1 MENIQK
7 IVVLQTAYIGDV
19 IVSTG
24 LLRELKS
31 IYPEA
36 QIDIITTPLSA
47 ELFKYNPHI
56 NYIYKFD
63 KNNWKYINFF
73 KLIRKLR
80 SESYDL
86 SISIQSS
93 LTSALMLSLAGI
105 DTRIGFDKQVLTTD
119 SIVLREN
126 SDRHR
131 SENIVNLLSHL
142 DNDQKFDHRSE
153 LFFSN
158 RETGRAGRII
168 DSLQENGEKLI
179 GIAPGSVRETKK
191 WPAEYYEE
199 LTTKLGQTESCVF
212 FIGGPD
218 EAELCD
224 RIIEAS
230 RHPKTINMAG
240 KLSLLESSALIK
252 KMDLM
257 ISNDSAPLHMA
268 NAVKTDVFAF
278 FGPTVRKYGFFPY
291 REGDKI
297 FEVELNCR
305 PCSLHGG
312 AKCPEGHHNCMKMIK
327 PDHVF
332 QQIREKLNI

>member
-24 LLRELKS
+24 LLRELKAL
-31 IYPEA
+31 YPQA

-56 NYIYKFD
+56 NHIYKFD

-73 KLIRKLR
+73 KLLKQLK
-80 SESYDL
+80 SENYDL
-86 SISIQSS
+86 SISSQSS
-93 LTSALMLSLAGI
+93 LTAALLLSLAGI
-105 DTRIGFDKQVLTTD
+105 DTRIGFDKQILTTD

-126 SDRHR
+126 SVRHR
-131 SENIVNLLSHL
+131 SENIVNLLSRL
-142 DNDQKFDHRSE
+142 ENEQNFDHRSE
-153 LFFSN
+153 LFFSKS
-158 RETGRAGRII
+158 ETGRASRII

-191 WPAEYYEE
+191 WPAEYYVE

-212 FIGGPD
+212 FIGGPG
-218 EAELCD
+218 EAELCEQ
-224 RIIEAS
+224 IIEAS
-230 RHPKTINMAG
+230 QHPKTINLTG

-257 ISNDSAPLHMA
+257 LSNDSAPLHMA

-297 FEVELNCR
+297 FEVDLYCR

-312 AKCPEGHHNCMKMIK
+312 SRCPEGHHKCMKLIK

-332 QQIREKLNI
+332 RQIRKKLNI